1 MKNSK
6 LKWLSITVFLFAVAG
21 VFLHLY
27 TRPKYITASTCLK
40 WDATFG
46 SKAGVDFSDLKACEK
61 VIHFAIRRDT
71 HPIFDESSPLG
82 RSDVLSIIL
91 WRIKIFDDA
100 VMWKPDDDM
109 DVDISFPISKEQ
121 EFNKTYEIYAK
132 LAHPII
138 VDIPEGDGLLVK
150 SESNKRFAFNEQG
163 EVLIGQSYIIQRNGD
178 KDIWMRCGMPYYDA
192 PNSLKDNTGFT
203 VDYYMPQGFLIS
215 YQMRR
220 KHLYRWREVNDL
232 VKKQVESAIFNQK

>member
-1 MKNSK
+1 M
-6 LKWLSITVFLFAVAG
+6 
-21 VFLHLY
+21 
-27 TRPKYITASTCLK
+27 K

-46 SKAGVDFSDLKACEK
+46 SIAGVNFSDLKGCEK
-61 VIHFAIRRDT
+61 FIHFAIRRDT
-71 HPIFDESSPLG
+71 SPILNDSGALG
-82 RSDVLSIIL
+82 HLDVTSINL
-91 WRIKIFDDA
+91 LNIKIFDEA
-100 VMWKPDDDM
+100 VMWKPDDNM
-109 DVDISFPISKEQ
+109 DVDLHFVISKAQ
-121 EFNKTYEIYAK
+121 EFDKTYELYTK

-163 EVLIGQSYIIQRNGD
+163 EVLIGESYIIQQNGD
-178 KDIWMRCGMPYYDA
+178 KDIWMRCAMPYYAA
-192 PNSLKDNTGFT
+192 PNSLKDDLGCT

-232 VKKQVESAIFNQK
+232 VKKQVEAAIFNQK

>member
-6 LKWLSITVFLFAVAG
+6 LKWLSFVVLLFTAICI
-21 VFLHLY
+21 FWHFY
-27 TRPKYITASTCLK
+27 NRPKYITASACLK

-46 SKAGVDFSDLKACEK
+46 SIAGVNFSDLKACEK

-71 HPIFDESSPLG
+71 SPILQERGPLG
-82 RSDVLSIIL
+82 RLDVAKFNLSG
-91 WRIKIFDDA
+91 IKIFDDA

-109 DVDISFPISKEQ
+109 DVDISFPISKEN
-121 EFNKTYEIYAK
+121 EFDNGYEIYTK
-132 LAHPII
+132 NTHLII

-150 SESNKRFAFNEQG
+150 SEDGLRSKNQASY
-163 EVLIGQSYIIQRNGD
+163 SYIIQKNGD
-178 KDIWMRCGMPYYDA
+178 KDIFMRCATPDA
-192 PNSLKDNTGFT
+192 SVNGDAGCM
-203 VDYYMPQGFLIS
+203 VDYFMPQGFLIS

-232 VKKQVESAIFNQK
+232 VKKQVEAAIFNQTK